1 MVTLLLVAM
10 QLCFVC
16 PNCKQQLHEVVTHV
30 LTRLGGRARLDG
42 GPGSSAGTLLLLPAL
57 ERLPGLHKGAF
68 L

>member
-30 LTRLGGRARLDG
+30 LTRLGGRA
-42 GPGSSAGTLLLLPAL
+42 
-57 ERLPGLHKGAF
+57 
-68 L
+68 